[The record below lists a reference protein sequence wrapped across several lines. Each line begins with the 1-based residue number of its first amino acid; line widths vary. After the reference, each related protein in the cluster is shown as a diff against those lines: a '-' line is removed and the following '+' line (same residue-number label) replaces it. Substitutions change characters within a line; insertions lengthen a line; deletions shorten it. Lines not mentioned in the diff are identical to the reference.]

1 MKLLKISICII
12 GIFLI
17 SPNIALSNSFKN
29 GLDAAKSGDFET
41 AIEIF
46 LPLAETSD
54 APSQE
59 MLGLFFEQG
68 LGVQKDYPKA
78 FKWTQLAAQQGLP
91 DAQKNQEATN
101 ETSSLSGNTV

>member
-1 MKLLKISICII
+1 MKFFKISICII

-17 SPNIALSNSFKN
+17 STNIAFSNSFKN
-29 GLDAAKSGDFET
+29 GLEAAKLGDFET

-59 MLGLFFEQG
+59 MLGLIFELLKQSPHWLEKLRMCMIWAG
-68 LGVQKDYPKA
+68 FMAGGFWL
-78 FKWTQLAAQQGLP
+78 F
-91 DAQKNQEATN
+91 ERI
-101 ETSSLSGNTV
+101 